1 MRRLRARFCLLYL
14 LVHNNCCSCILQR
27 FLYSFDCLLTMNIM
41 YHNLEHWSMK
51 KIQPALHKYFASS
64 IFRELKDYTI
74 VILFFLLWGNSLTFL
89 FKNNKRFYARHTV
102 GKSASWKAHY
112 RLSCPL
118 PVILYQTFFSSDIAP
133 LLLKQNSSPVW
144 SILEM
149 FSYFQGTKSQV
160 CLQFSYCP
168 FKDALL
174 LKWRWIFW
182 AITRNVSARLW
193 NVCVWSSIYLY
204 VYL

>member
-102 GKSASWKAHY
+102 GKMQVGK
-112 RLSCPL
+112 R
-118 PVILYQTFFSSDIAP
+118 T
-133 LLLKQNSSPVW
+133 
-144 SILEM
+144 
-149 FSYFQGTKSQV
+149 TV
-160 CLQFSYCP
+160 CLVHFQLSYTKRFFPLILPLYC
-168 FKDALL
+168 
-174 LKWRWIFW
+174 
-182 AITRNVSARLW
+182 W
-193 NVCVWSSIYLY
+193 NRIQVLFGLY
-204 VYL
+204 